1 MLTLMLLLTM
11 AFPPHAEVCTPI
23 DPATVIWTTQGYSI
37 AIGDGH
43 VLVLHQDV
51 KSTDKVSHVCIP
63 QSRGHLRL
71 YLQRKD
77 WVIRAHQKLAS
88 DAWVDK
94 SISKTGERCCDA
106 GKDCH
111 KVPAERVMS
120 HRDGV
125 ILPDYNNAV
134 IPGDQIM
141 PSEDGRYWVCI
152 WGGKVRCFFAPYSGS

>member
-11 AFPPHAEVCTPI
+11 AFPPQAEVCTPI

-63 QSRGHLRL
+63 QSHGHLRL

-77 WVIRAHQKLAS
+77 WVVQAHGEYAWINDYGYKAADGTHCCGLS
-88 DAWVDK
+88 DCLEIKQSDIKERPDGFETPHGLVNKRGTYQSMDG
-94 SISKTGERCCDA
+94 KT
-106 GKDCH
+106 
-111 KVPAERVMS
+111 
-120 HRDGV
+120 
-125 ILPDYNNAV
+125 
-134 IPGDQIM
+134 
-141 PSEDGRYWVCI
+141 WVCRRHHAGATPHTSCLFMP
-152 WGGKVRCFFAPYSGS
+152 GGS